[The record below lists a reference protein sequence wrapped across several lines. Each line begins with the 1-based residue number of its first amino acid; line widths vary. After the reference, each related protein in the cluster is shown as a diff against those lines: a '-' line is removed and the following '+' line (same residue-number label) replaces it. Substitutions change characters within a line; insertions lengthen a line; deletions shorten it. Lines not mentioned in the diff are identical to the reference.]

1 MLADLRKLVSRP
13 KGESEPLVK
22 TESPKN
28 AQDVAQ
34 ILMQSATG
42 RDLLREMQEETQ
54 VETGESRATVAAEI
68 ERLEVELAQA
78 EQDYD
83 VRSKELIAARDAAEA
98 ARLEAHIAHDA
109 YINSERGRLAS
120 MRTTI
125 RARRAALTASASP
138 KVVRFLA
145 DSEQGLDKLR
155 AGAAWRGV
163 SLQGLS
169 VSSQNHLLKKIRETR
184 EVVATL
190 AQRPSIGEQE
200 HELARL
206 EQDLGDVYT
215 RLTSH

>member
-1 MLADLRKLVSRP
+1 MLADLKRLVSRP

-42 RDLLREMQEETQ
+42 RDLLREMQEETL
-54 VETGESRATVAAEI
+54 VETGESRTTVAAEI
-68 ERLEVELAQA
+68 ERLEADLAQA
-78 EQDYD
+78 EQAFDA
-83 VRSKELIAARDAAEA
+83 RSKELAAARDAAEV
-98 ARLEAHIAHDA
+98 ARTEAHTAFNT
-109 YINSERGRLAS
+109 YEMNERGRVAS
-120 MRTTI
+120 LRATI
-125 RARRAALTASASP
+125 RTRRAALTASASP

-145 DSEQGLDKLR
+145 DSERGLDTLT
-155 AGAAWRGV
+155 AGQEWRGL

-169 VSSQNHLLKKIRETR
+169 VSSQNHLLKRIRETR

-190 AQRPSIGEQE
+190 ALRPSIGEQE

-206 EQDLGDVYT
+206 EQELGDVYT
-215 RLTSH
+215 RLTSK